1 MAGDRCRLWIVLW
14 SGLLVLPAV
23 PLLAAQDREEESVD
37 RPRNI
42 VLCLDGTWNSTYD
55 EAQREDGSKV
65 LKPTNVL
72 KLCRSVEPR
81 GPQNGR
87 EQIAF
92 YQTGVGSLPE
102 YPGTP
107 NHLLH
112 VSDKLLGGAYGAG
125 FEANVEDALEFLV
138 LNHRPG
144 DKVFIF
150 GFSRGAAT
158 ARAVTRFIG
167 WAQGLPSKDDA
178 YYLPVLFREFV
189 SSKGEAKI
197 GDVLEEINHPKKPAS
212 GKAQEEPRQRLKP
225 LKKVEVEYLG
235 VWDTV
240 MALGARFKAKGATTA
255 SPSQSFYLDR
265 QPAPCVRH
273 ARQALAIDEAR
284 YDFRP
289 EVWSGHADDQKLEQR
304 WFVGVHSNV
313 GGGYVKDG
321 LANRTF
327 KWILKAAEEHGL
339 EVDSH
344 FVEHYPAPLW
354 ANIYDS
360 SSTLYRTLDS
370 LRGRSGRGQR
380 CLIGRPESA
389 NLSLDPSVIR
399 RMELDPAKL
408 GGKAY
413 RPENVLLF
421 LACQPDLDRYLA
433 ELDDHDLKE
442 YETKL
447 PPDVLKGIAELR
459 PQCGQRL
466 KSCD

>member
-1 MAGDRCRLWIVLW
+1 MARHCFRWWIVLW
-14 SGLLVLPAV
+14 MVLLVLPAF
-23 PLLAAQDREEESVD
+23 PLLAAPDQDRDEEAAGK
-37 RPRNI
+37 PRNI

-55 EAQREDGSKV
+55 EAQRDDGSKV

-81 GPQNGR
+81 GPKNGR

-102 YPGTP
+102 YPGVP
-107 NHLLH
+107 NRLLH

-197 GDVLEEINHPKKPAS
+197 KKVLDKINNPDSKPAS
-212 GKAQEEPRQRLKP
+212 GKEQEPPRQRLKP
-225 LKKVEVEYLG
+225 LKKIEVDYLG

-240 MALGARFKAKGATTA
+240 MALGARFKAKGASTA
-255 SPSQSFYLDR
+255 SPSQSFYVDR

-273 ARQALAIDEAR
+273 ARQALAVDEAR

-289 EVWSGHADDQKLEQR
+289 EVWTGHADDQKLEQH

-321 LANRTF
+321 LANLTF
-327 KWILKAAEEHGL
+327 RWVLKGAEEHGL
-339 EVDSH
+339 EVDLD
-344 FVEHYPAPLW
+344 FVKHYPGFPGAT
-354 ANIYDS
+354 IYDS
-360 SSTLYRTLDS
+360 GSTLYRALDK
-370 LRGRSGRGQR
+370 LRGRSGRGRR
-380 CLIGRPESA
+380 CLAGRPESA
-389 NLSLDPSVIR
+389 NLSLDPSVIE

-408 GGKAY
+408 AGKAY

-433 ELDDHDLKE
+433 GLDLKSD
-442 YETKL
+442 ETRL
-447 PPDVLKGIAELR
+447 PPDVLKRIAELR
-459 PQCGQRL
+459 PQCGRSI

>member
-1 MAGDRCRLWIVLW
+1 MARNRFRWIVLW
-14 SGLLVLPAV
+14 SCLLVLPAV
-23 PLLAAQDREEESVD
+23 PLLATPGQEADEGGAGK
-37 RPRNI
+37 PRNI

-55 EAQREDGSKV
+55 EAQRDDGSKV

-81 GPQNGR
+81 GPKNGR
-87 EQIAF
+87 EQISF

-102 YPGTP
+102 YPGVP
-107 NHLLH
+107 NRLLH
-112 VSDKLLGGAYGAG
+112 TTDKLLGGAYGAG

-167 WAQGLPSKDDA
+167 WAEGLPGKDDA
-178 YYLPVLFREFV
+178 YYLPVLFRAFV
-189 SSKGEAKI
+189 TSKGEKPI
-197 GDVLEEINHPKKPAS
+197 GKVLEEIN
-212 GKAQEEPRQRLKP
+212 QPRQHLKP
-225 LKKVEVEYLG
+225 LKAIDVEYLG

-240 MALGARFKAKGATTA
+240 MALGARFKAKGASTA
-255 SPSQSFYLDR
+255 SPSQSFYVDP

-289 EVWSGHADDQKLEQR
+289 EVWTGHADDQQLEQR
-304 WFVGVHSNV
+304 WFAGVHSNA

-321 LANRTF
+321 LANLTF
-327 KWILKAAEEHGL
+327 KWVLEGAEEHGL
-339 EVDSH
+339 EVAPD
-344 FVEHYPAPLW
+344 FVDHYKGFPGAT
-354 ANIYDS
+354 IYDS
-360 SSTLYRTLDS
+360 GSPLYRALDK
-370 LRGRSGRGQR
+370 LRGRSGRGRR
-380 CLIGRPESA
+380 CLAGRPESA
-389 NLSLDPSVIR
+389 NLSLDPSVIQ
-399 RMELDPAKL
+399 RMELAPGKL
-408 GGKAY
+408 DGKPY

-433 ELDDHDLKE
+433 GLDLKGDE
-442 YETKL
+442 ARL
-447 PPDVLKGIAELR
+447 PPDVLTRIDELR
-459 PQCGQRL
+459 PQCGKSI